1 MPRRSRDRVSNKG
14 TVSKALGG
22 ARKAIAKVPGPSTNA
37 ATNLLIADIA
47 MRASSRLFRKTME
60 KGLLRL
66 KFPAE
71 QAHDIVEGK
80 TMGHTLMTA
89 AVARIATRSV
99 PGALAVAGVLFGKAV
114 IDRSM
119 GRRKSSRRGMR
130 RLNKQAE
137 NAD

>member
-1 MPRRSRDRVSNKG
+1 MPRRSRDKVSNKG
-14 TVSKALGG
+14 AV
-22 ARKAIAKVPGPSTNA
+22 RKAVHGAKKTLAKVPGPSTNP

-47 MRASSRLFRKTME
+47 MRASSRLFRRAME
-60 KGLLRL
+60 KGFLRL

-89 AVARIATRSV
+89 AVARVATRSI

-114 IDRSM
+114 IDRSL
-119 GRRKSSRRGMR
+119 GRRESSRRGMR